1 MIDRRRSAH
10 WALCTC
16 LLLSVSPVSSV
27 VFAQEN
33 APLAHLLRDARDF
46 RVRVRA
52 AFVLG
57 NSGQPQT
64 ASSLEQALSDRHP
77 AVRAAAATALGRVGS
92 AQSLPALRR
101 AASDPEEGVRT
112 QAVSAIAQ
120 IESIHAPSPMVSP
133 SAATRPAAVQPQ
145 AVSFDGKRYV
155 VIVGNMVN
163 RSEHQDSGAAQ
174 QVLSNEVLAT
184 LREAPDVAAFGG
196 SDQISTVQARQ
207 IRERALPMLRL
218 EGNLVRV
225 TRRDGPSEVSV
236 RCEVSIMVLDDGQ
249 RAVRSA
255 VSGAAS
261 RAEHPS
267 ARRDEQQRR
276 LVEQA
281 LVRAVRSALTNV
293 GQAFAA
299 AAAAGATSS
308 TADDAHNDPP
318 PSRSGAARRKR
329 S

>member
-1 MIDRRRSAH
+1 LAVGTVLM
-10 WALCTC
+10 
-16 LLLSVSPVSSV
+16 LSVASPLAMVC
-27 VFAQEN
+27 AQEN
-33 APLAHLLRDARDF
+33 APLARLLHDARDF

-64 ASSLEQALSDRHP
+64 SASLEQALGDAHP

-92 AQSLPALRR
+92 AASLPALRR
-101 AASDPEEGVRT
+101 AANDSEQGVRAQVT
-112 QAVSAIAQ
+112 AAIAQ
-120 IESIHAPSPMVSP
+120 IESMQASAPVVAQPVSV
-133 SAATRPAAVQPQ
+133 RPATPQ
-145 AVSFDGKRYV
+145 ALPASLEGKRYV

-174 QVLSNEVLAT
+174 QVLANEVLAT
-184 LREAPDVAAFGG
+184 MRESPDVFAFGG
-196 SDQISTVQARQ
+196 NEQISTGHARQ
-207 IRERALPMLRL
+207 IRERALPTLRL

-236 RCEVSIMVLDDGQ
+236 RCEVSIMILDDRQ
-249 RAVRSA
+249 RTVRSA

-267 ARRDEQQRR
+267 GRRQEQQDR
-276 LVEQA
+276 LVQQA

-299 AAAAGATSS
+299 AAASGPSSSAT
-308 TADDAHNDPP
+308 DDTHSDPP
-318 PSRSGAARRKR
+318 RGRASAGRRKR